1 MTHHPSTS
9 KTGGQLVVDALR
21 ALGVEY
27 VFGVPGG
34 QTLAITDAI
43 IDTDGIEFVTA
54 RHEGAAAVMADAV
67 GRLTG
72 TPGVCL
78 ATTGP
83 GATNLLTGVGGA
95 LRDSSPVIVLTC
107 NNRLR
112 HVERDDAQNADHV
125 SIFRPLTKWTHF
137 VADGSTIPRVLAEA
151 GGRAVSGNPGPVLV
165 DFARDAVESEITGW
179 DPSEVPTSTAV
190 LHRQRPLGDPERVD
204 EIAELMRSAARPV
217 LWAGNGVQLSGAG
230 DEVLALAEQLEAPV
244 VTTFNS
250 IGAFPTAHPHVFGPM
265 TRMGTRLAATALA
278 GADLVVALGNS
289 MNAISTA
296 RWNLQLPER
305 IVQVDIDPET
315 LGRNYPARTH
325 GVVGD
330 VKAVVG
336 QLRERLPHHPSDVEG
351 RRGVLERL
359 RDAKQAWW
367 ASAHASIDRE
377 RTPMSPADLV
387 LEVRA
392 RTPDDGI
399 LVVDAGNPGVWSY
412 LWEVRRPDSYLKP
425 VGFGNMG
432 FAVPAT
438 VAAGLVAPDRPVVA
452 LVGDGSLGMT
462 LGELAT
468 VVATDRPACIVVM
481 NDGAYGNIRQEQHL
495 HFGADREIGVDLGE
509 VDFAT
514 VAEGFGLAAERAR
527 TLDELG
533 KAVAG
538 VLATGRPGL
547 VDARIDPD
555 ESAWTHPLFS
565 RDVEPV

>member
-1 MTHHPSTS
+1 MTRSPDTS
-9 KTGGQLVVDALR
+9 RTGGQLVVDALR

-43 IDTDGIEFVTA
+43 LDTEGIEYVTA

-107 NNRLR
+107 NNRLPD
-112 HVERDDAQNADHV
+112 VERDDAQNADHV

-165 DFARDAVESEITGW
+165 DFARNAVESEIVGTNPA
-179 DPSEVPTSTAV
+179 DLPNFPAE
-190 LHRQRPLGDPERVD
+190 LRRQRPLGDLDRVG
-204 EIAELMRSAARPV
+204 EIAELIGSATRPV
-217 LWAGNGVQLSGAG
+217 LWAGNGVQLSEAG
-230 DEVLALAEQLEAPV
+230 EEVLALAEQLEAPV

-265 TRMGTRLAATALA
+265 TRMGTHLAATALA

-296 RWNLQLPER
+296 RWSLQLPER
-305 IVQVDIDPET
+305 IVQVDINAET

-330 VKAVVG
+330 VRAVVG
-336 QLRERLPHHPSDVEG
+336 QLRDRLPDRPHNVEV
-351 RRGVLERL
+351 RRDVLERL
-359 RDAKQAWW
+359 REAKRAWW
-367 ASAHASIDRE
+367 ASAHAAVDRD
-377 RTPMSPADLV
+377 RSPMSPADLV
-387 LEVRA
+387 LEVRDMA
-392 RTPDDGI
+392 PDDAI

-412 LWEVRRPDSYLKP
+412 LWEVRRPGSYLKP

-438 VAAGLVAPDRPVVA
+438 VAAGLVAPERPVIA
-452 LVGDGSLGMT
+452 LVGDGSLGMS

-468 VVATDRPACIVVM
+468 VVVTDRPVCIVVM

-527 TLDELG
+527 TLDDLG

-565 RDVEPV
+565 RDVEPL

>member
-1 MTHHPSTS
+1 MTRPKDTPR
-9 KTGGQLVVDALR
+9 TGGQLVVDALR

-43 IDTDGIEFVTA
+43 LDVDGIEYVTA

-107 NNRLR
+107 NNRLPD
-112 HVERDDAQNADHV
+112 VERDDAQNADHV

-151 GGRAVSGNPGPVLV
+151 GARAVSSNPGPVLV
-165 DFARDAVESEITGW
+165 DFARSAVEGEVAGS
-179 DPSEVPTSTAV
+179 DPADLPSAPARVG
-190 LHRQRPLGDPERVD
+190 RQRPLGDPDRVA
-204 EIAELMRSAARPV
+204 EIAELMRSAQRPV

-230 DEVLALAEQLEAPV
+230 EGVLALAEQLEAPV

-250 IGAFPTAHPHVFGPM
+250 IGALPTQHPHVFGPM

-296 RWNLQLPER
+296 RWSLQLPDR
-305 IVQVDIDPET
+305 IVQVDIDAET

-325 GVVGD
+325 GIVGD
-330 VKAVVG
+330 VGAVVG
-336 QLRERLPHHPSDVEG
+336 QLRECLPDLPEEAEG
-351 RRGVLERL
+351 RRAVLERL
-359 RDAKQAWW
+359 RDVKRAWW
-367 ASAHASIDRE
+367 ASARAAVDRD
-377 RTPMSPADLV
+377 RSPMSPADLV
-387 LEVRA
+387 LEVRDSS
-392 RTPDDGI
+392 PDDTI

-412 LWEVRRPDSYLKP
+412 LWEVRRPGSYLKP

-438 VAAGLVAPDRPVVA
+438 VATGLVAPERPVVA
-452 LVGDGSLGMT
+452 LVGDGSLGMS

-468 VVATDRPACIVVM
+468 VVTTGRQACIVVM
-481 NDGAYGNIRQEQHL
+481 NDDAYGNIRQEQHL
-495 HFGADREIGVDLGE
+495 HFGTDREIGVGLGE
-509 VDFAT
+509 VDFAA
-514 VAEGFGLAAERAR
+514 VAGGFGLAAERAR

-533 KAVAG
+533 KAVIK
-538 VLATGRPGL
+538 VLASGRPGL
-547 VDARIDPD
+547 IDARIDPD
-555 ESAWTHPLFS
+555 QSAWTHPLFS
-565 RDVEPV
+565 RDVEHG